1 MQGFLLYSLLLLT
14 APLYFGANRPVPILL
29 LELLA
34 LVLFF
39 YCLRSGQ
46 FSEVGTKFKAFA
58 LALFLLP
65 ALQLIPLPLS
75 LWAMMPGHDVY
86 AQALSASASLVD
98 HSFRPWSVVPS
109 ATENSWL
116 ALIPPLAVFLY
127 TLSLPKDKIK
137 PAVNIFIFIVVFE
150 ALLGLMQ
157 YGAGADSI
165 LRLPSSR
172 VVADATGTYA
182 NRDHLAGLLEMALP
196 LCIAMIFAAIVQ
208 RGSNRQHTRTLRQKL
223 AMLAASHFNRA
234 IIYFLITIV
243 VLLGLIFTRSR
254 TGNMLAMV
262 VIFMAALAFSFRLGG
277 KNAYGLIGVLG
288 AVAAFL
294 ALEIGMV
301 PILNRF
307 VLEDPMADARWIF
320 FDDTI
325 TATLHFL
332 PFGSGAGTFVHVF
345 PRFQST
351 AFSGV
356 YVNNAHNDYL
366 EWLMEGGLAALA
378 LLIVFTVFYVAKWL
392 KLLRHQ
398 DWKTTQ
404 YIQVGAGIGV
414 FAMMLHSFLD
424 FNLHIPA
431 NQIYLAFLVGL
442 FFIETRDSRAP
453 AAIGLPLETEPE
465 MLALSEAP
473 AAPAPQVQ
481 KLSFITENKNP
492 FAD

>member
-1 MQGFLLYSLLLLT
+1 MKPFFIYGLILLT
-14 APLYFGANRPVPILL
+14 APLYFAANLPVPILL

-34 LVLFF
+34 LVLVF
-39 YCLRSGQ
+39 YCLRTGQ
-46 FSEVGTKFKAFA
+46 FLEVGIKFKAFA

-65 ALQLIPLPLS
+65 AVQLIPLPLS
-75 LWAMMPGHDVY
+75 LWAMMPGHDIY
-86 AQALSASASLVD
+86 AQAFSATASMVD
-98 HSFRPWSVVPS
+98 QSFRPWSINPS
-109 ATENSWL
+109 ATEYSWL

-127 TLSLPKDKIK
+127 TLTLPSGKIK
-137 PAVNIFIFIVVFE
+137 LAANLFLLIVVFE

-157 YGAGADSI
+157 YGAGADSL
-165 LRLPSSR
+165 LRLPAAR
-172 VVADATGTYA
+172 LVADSVGTYA

-196 LCIAMIFAAIVQ
+196 LCIAMVFAAIMQ
-208 RGSNRQHTRTLRQKL
+208 RSSNRQHTRTLRQKL

-234 IIYFLITIV
+234 IIYFLIAIV

-254 TGNMLAMV
+254 TGNTLAMA
-262 VIFMAALAFSFRLGG
+262 VIFLAALAFSFRLGG
-277 KNAYGLIGVLG
+277 KNAYGLIGVLA
-288 AVAAFL
+288 AVGAFL

-301 PILNRF
+301 PVLNRF
-307 VLEDPMADARWIF
+307 VLEDPMRDARWIF

-325 TATLHFL
+325 TAILNFF

-366 EWLMEGGLAALA
+366 EWLMEGGFAALA
-378 LLIVFTVFYVAKWL
+378 LLIAFVIFYASNWL
-392 KLLRHQ
+392 KLLRLQ

-404 YIQVGAGIGV
+404 YIQVGAGIGM
-414 FAMMLHSFLD
+414 FAMILHSFMD

-431 NQIYLAFLVGL
+431 NQIYFAFLAGL
-442 FFIETRDSRAP
+442 FFIEPGESRAP
-453 AAIGLPLETEPE
+453 ALVSLPTEVDPE
-465 MLALSEAP
+465 MLAALPQAS
-473 AAPAPQVQ
+473 APQVQ
-481 KLSFITENKNP
+481 KLSFITDNKNP

>member
-14 APLYFGANRPVPILL
+14 APLYFGANRPVPLLL
-29 LELLA
+29 LEILA
-34 LVLFF
+34 LVLVF
-39 YCLRSGQ
+39 YCLRNDT
-46 FSEVGTKFKAFA
+46 FSEVGNKFKVFV

-65 ALQLIPLPLS
+65 IVQLVPLPLG
-75 LWAMMPGHDVY
+75 LWASMPGHDTY
-86 AQALSASASLVD
+86 AQAFSATASAVN
-98 HSFRPWSVVPS
+98 HSFRPWSIVPS
-109 ATENSWL
+109 ATEYSWL

-127 TLSLPKDKIK
+127 TLTLPRDKIK
-137 PAVNIFIFIVVFE
+137 TAVNLFIFVVIFE

-157 YGAGADSI
+157 YGAGADSA
-165 LRLPSSR
+165 LRLPYDR
-172 VVADATGTYA
+172 IVADSVGTYA

-234 IIYFLITIV
+234 IIYFLIAIV

-262 VIFMAALAFSFRLGG
+262 VIFLAALAFSFRLGG
-277 KNAYGLIGVLG
+277 KNAYGLIGVFS
-288 AVAAFL
+288 AAAAFL

-307 VLEDPMADARWIF
+307 ILEDPMADARWIL
-320 FDDTI
+320 FDDTFS
-325 TATLHFL
+325 AALAFF

-351 AFSGV
+351 SFSGT

-366 EWLMEGGLAALA
+366 EWLMEGGIIALA
-378 LLIVFTVFYVAKWL
+378 LLIAFAVFYVIKWT
-392 KLLRHQ
+392 KLLRQH

-404 YIQVGAGIGV
+404 FIQVGAGIGV

-431 NQIYLAFLVGL
+431 NQIYFAFLAGL
-442 FFIETRDSRAP
+442 FFIESKENQAP
-453 AAIGLPLETEPE
+453 ANIELLAETLPELPVPE
-465 MLALSEAP
+465 
-473 AAPAPQVQ
+473 VK